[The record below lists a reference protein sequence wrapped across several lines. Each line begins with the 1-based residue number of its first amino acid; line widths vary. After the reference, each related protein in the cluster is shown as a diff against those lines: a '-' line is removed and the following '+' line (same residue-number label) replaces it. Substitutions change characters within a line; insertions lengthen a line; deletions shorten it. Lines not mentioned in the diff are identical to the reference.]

1 MSSPEIDLCG
11 IVHVKVDF
19 LVVLKMY
26 VLVILGFRKV
36 CMNYVIC
43 TMCSLLTI
51 YLVYG
56 NPLTVTDDAKIG

>member
-36 CMNYVIC
+36 CMNYVI
-43 TMCSLLTI
+43 LTI